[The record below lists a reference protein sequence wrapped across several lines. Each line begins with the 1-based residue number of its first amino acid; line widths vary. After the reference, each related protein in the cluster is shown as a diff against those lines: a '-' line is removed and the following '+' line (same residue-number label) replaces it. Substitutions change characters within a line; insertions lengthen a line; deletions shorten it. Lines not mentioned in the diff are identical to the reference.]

1 MPLPV
6 TDATASWSAGTVLSA
21 DEVWQAIDGTIFLE
35 TDGSNRSGIR
45 LAPNESLRIASGKT
59 VYYRLASGTSA
70 IIHRVAV

>member
-6 TDATASWSAGTVLSA
+6 TNATASWSAGTTLTA
-21 DEVWQAIDGTIFLE
+21 DEVWQVIDGTVFLE
-35 TDGSNRSGIR
+35 TDATNRSGHR
-45 LAPNESLRIASGKT
+45 LARNQSLRVASGKT